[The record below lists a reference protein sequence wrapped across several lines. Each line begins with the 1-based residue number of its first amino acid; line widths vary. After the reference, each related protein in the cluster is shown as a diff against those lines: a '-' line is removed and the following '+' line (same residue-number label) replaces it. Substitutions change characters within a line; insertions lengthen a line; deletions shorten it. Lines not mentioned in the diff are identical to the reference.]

1 MSNPY
6 GSQAPYGSSP
16 SRGKQKV
23 VAGIL
28 ALLLGGL
35 GVHHFYL
42 GSVVSGI
49 ITILVVFGTCGL
61 GGILPLIEG
70 ILLLVMSDKDFDAK
84 YNYRSPESLEFVFQ
98 KK

>member
-6 GSQAPYGSSP
+6 GTFGSAPH
-16 SRGKQKV
+16 RGKNKV

-28 ALLLGGL
+28 ALLLGAF

-42 GSVVSGI
+42 GSVLSGVV
-49 ITILVVFGTCGL
+49 TILAVFGTCGL

-70 ILLLVMSDKDFDAK
+70 IMLLVMNDADFDRK
-84 YNYRSPESLEFVFQ
+84 YNYRTPESFEFVFQ

>member
-6 GSQAPYGSSP
+6 GTFGSTP
-16 SRGKQKV
+16 NRGKNKV

-28 ALLLGGL
+28 ALLLGGF

-42 GSVVSGI
+42 GSVLSGVV
-49 ITILVVFGTCGL
+49 TILAVFGTCGL

-70 ILLLVMSDKDFDAK
+70 IMLLVMNDADFDRK
-84 YNYRSPESLEFVFQ
+84 YNYRTPESFEFVFQ